1 MYIYIFFAEFYLITL
16 FNVFVTLVKIDYP
29 YNVRM
34 SEDQG
39 FKQIWSCADFVK
51 IVMHVTSFYK
61 HINELLW
68 TKTVLI
74 SSVRLES

>member
-16 FNVFVTLVKIDYP
+16 FNVFVTSVKIDYP

-39 FKQIWSCADFVK
+39 FKQI
-51 IVMHVTSFYK
+51 
-61 HINELLW
+61 
-68 TKTVLI
+68 
-74 SSVRLES
+74 